1 MPRGKTREGLIEVLA
16 AGFPEIGCQT
26 IPSAPARQ
34 GPTWAPFQPF
44 NIVSGTKMTG
54 MCDEIRPQARLLPL
68 TIYVAAPRGFCAGVD
83 RAIQIVELALAKYGA
98 PVYVRHEIVHNRH
111 VVEALKAKG
120 AIFVE
125 ELDEIPDTQA
135 PVIFSAHG
143 VPKSVPEAAEARNLF
158 YLDATCPLVSKVH
171 IEAERHHEAG
181 REVLLIGHAGHP
193 EVLGTMGQLPEGS
206 VHLIETIDDALAFIP
221 KDADALAYTTQTT
234 LSVDDTRAIA
244 EVLKGRFPRMV
255 GPHKDDICY
264 ATTNRQ
270 EAVKRIAPLCDRL
283 IVVGSPN
290 SSNSLRLVEVAGRVG
305 CPRAMLVQSAAEI
318 DWANFVGIESLGITA
333 GASAPEVLV
342 EEIIEAFKARFA
354 AKVQSVVTAEEDIA
368 FKLPR
373 QLRDGPAL

>member
-1 MPRGKTREGLIEVLA
+1 
-16 AGFPEIGCQT
+16 
-26 IPSAPARQ
+26 
-34 GPTWAPFQPF
+34 
-44 NIVSGTKMTG
+44 MTG
-54 MCDEIRPQARLLPL
+54 TCDEIRPQAGLLPL

-290 SSNSLRLVEVAGRVG
+290 SSNSLRLVEVAEWAG

-318 DWANFVGIESLGITA
+318 DWANFIGIKSLGITA